1 MRDYP
6 ADLKQI
12 FSDYQADIENC
23 RNNYKPVDG
32 LFGINHSMKD
42 DICHD
47 RFDSRTEALALE
59 FASINPSPADAGQV
73 IRLLLF
79 PDSFQNLPLSARW
92 TLRAAERHSIPLIPF
107 LAPDDAMCIY
117 QQYTLRYP
125 PRDRLPAQKRICK
138 ALLSAAAGERK

>member
-47 RFDSRTEALALE
+47 RFDSRTEALTLE

-79 PDSFQNLPLSARW
+79 PDSCQNLPLSARW
-92 TLRAAERHSIPLIPF
+92 MLRAAER
-107 LAPDDAMCIY
+107 
-117 QQYTLRYP
+117 QYTLRYP